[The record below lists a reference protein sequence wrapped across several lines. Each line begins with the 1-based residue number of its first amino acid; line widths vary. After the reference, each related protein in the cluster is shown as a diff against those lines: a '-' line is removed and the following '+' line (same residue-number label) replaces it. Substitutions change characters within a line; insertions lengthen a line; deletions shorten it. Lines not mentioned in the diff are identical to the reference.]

1 MLYPIIAI
9 LCGSLLLSSFFPKIA
24 KALKPIEGILGLIAL
39 VLGVISIFGGLNLLN
54 VTLIL
59 AGIILAVNLAPAL
72 GKAASALAPMRTVLG
87 IVALVVGVLGFL

>member
-24 KALKPIEGILGLIAL
+24 KALKPIEGILGLAAL
-39 VLGVISIFGGLNLLN
+39 VLGVISILGGLNLLN

-59 AGIILAVNLAPAL
+59 AGIILAVSLVPSL
-72 GKAASALAPMRTVLG
+72 GKAAGTLAPMRTVLG
-87 IVALVVGVLGFL
+87 IIALVVGVIGLL